1 MSPSSDTSFTAF
13 SPSTGLPSA
22 SGSATTPALSAN
34 PRARQKPT
42 LSISSDSTARY
53 WLNATQGCQCPWGFR
68 VEWSPCNLLRMSCDS
83 AVDRIKTVV
92 ASPENV
98 SAVSGFPF
106 EVAIDSSAFSM
117 AISTPSFVKRHA
129 VANKLQTRAL
139 LIAVNLVAGL
149 SIFFFGYDQGK

>member
-1 MSPSSDTSFTAF
+1 MRRKVV
-13 SPSTGLPSA
+13 
-22 SGSATTPALSAN
+22 N
-34 PRARQKPT
+34 ARG
-42 LSISSDSTARY
+42 A
-53 WLNATQGCQCPWGFR
+53 
-68 VEWSPCNLLRMSCDS
+68 CNLLRVSCDFP
-83 AVDRIKTVV
+83 VDRIKTVV

-106 EVAIDSSAFSM
+106 EVAIDSSAFTM

-149 SIFFFGYDQGK
+149 SIFFFGYDQGKKPALLRNASTNTDERR